1 MKRLAWMLLGLVLI
15 VAVLAVGRLTPTPN
29 DRVAQIATH
38 GKLGETIDTGGFTV
52 NVHKV
57 QATTT
62 LTAQSSFGDKSA
74 QRTDQIWLVLDAT
87 IRGDWRPTTY
97 NDARLETSGGFL
109 FRASERITSELVTE
123 DMIQPGLA
131 RRGMI
136 VFELPKNRLAGAKLR
151 LGRSLT
157 EDVRL
162 GPEAV
167 VDLGIDDAKAKQLV
181 EDAPKQIRLPDVRWG

>member
-1 MKRLAWMLLGLVLI
+1 MKRLAWMLLGLALI

-29 DRVAQIATH
+29 DRVAQIAKH
-38 GKLGETIDTGGFTV
+38 GKLGETVETGGFTV
-52 NVHKV
+52 TVHKA

-74 QRTDQIWLVLDAT
+74 QRTDQIWLVLDTT
-87 IRGDWRPTTY
+87 IVGDWRPTTY
-97 NDARLETSGGFL
+97 DDARLETDGGFL
-109 FRASERITSELVTE
+109 YRSSDRITSGIITE
-123 DMIQPGLA
+123 DTIQPGIG

-136 VFELPKNRLAGAKLR
+136 VFELPKNRLAGATLR
-151 LGRSLT
+151 LGRSKT

-167 VDLGIDDAKAKQLV
+167 IDLEIDAAKADELAKNPV
-181 EDAPKQIRLPDVRWG
+181 KQIRLPDVRYG